1 MDRRLLTPAE
11 AALLL
16 APSAG
21 TASKCLQ
28 AGLLSLLGL
37 GRVSIESPS
46 SASKQ
51 SALLLNTSGDLAPT
65 VRWIR

>member
-16 APSAG
+16 NPMSS

-28 AGLLSLLGL
+28 AALLSLLST
-37 GRVSIESPS
+37 GRITIEQSSSPF
-46 SASKQ
+46 KQ
-51 SALLLNTSGDLAPT
+51 SALLLKEKTTGPLPSHL
-65 VRWIR
+65 